1 MELLRRRPPR
11 PAEPRHPPA
20 PGAADGKRSAQNRA
34 VERAADLDAGNAGIL
49 LRRRNRHGRQCFS
62 RRSRRC
68 ADANAVVVGPQ
79 RRIFPSRPGAPLFA
93 TDHGLGLW
101 VRGGQC
107 RGAKPLSIVS
117 AELAQTTDRSTPV
130 AACFWTRYLAVSL
143 SLEPE
148 GDCLFARL
156 WRRDRT
162 LCRQLVALSASGRT
176 RFWGGAGGAA
186 DRVAGAQRIPADRR
200 TALYAHVARLHL
212 FLVRALAECSGDR
225 EPASRPARIVHP
237 GNAAWLGGP
246 LPAAQFAAAGKR
258 RRSQLSPPP
267 ALVRGEGPARQGRFR
282 VGARRN
288 HPADRGGNRIREV
301 SRWSRRGATRTRQ
314 PAALFPAVGD
324 DLVIRR
330 DRVTSRTYP
339 FHPRRVTPISPRRRP
354 R

>member
-11 PAEPRHPPA
+11 PAEPRHSPA
-20 PGAADGKRSAQNRA
+20 PSAADGKRSAQNRA
-34 VERAADLDAGNAGIL
+34 VECAADLDAGNAGIL

-68 ADANAVVVGPQ
+68 AYANAVVVRPQ

-93 TDHGLGLW
+93 ADHGLGLW

-107 RGAKPLSIVS
+107 RGAKPLSILS
-117 AELAQTTDRSTPV
+117 AELAQATDRSTPV
-130 AACFWTRYLAVSL
+130 AACFWTRYLAISL

-148 GDCLFARL
+148 GDCLFAQL
-156 WRRDRT
+156 WRRDRP
-162 LCRQLVALSASGRT
+162 LCRQFVALSASGRT
-176 RFWGGAGGAA
+176 RSVGLARTAA

-200 TALYAHVARLHL
+200 TALYAHVTRLHL

-225 EPASRPARIVHP
+225 EPACCLARIVHP
-237 GNAAWLGGP
+237 SNAAWLGGP
-246 LPAAQFAAAGKR
+246 LPPAQFAAAGKR
-258 RRSQLSPPP
+258 RRSQFSPPP

-301 SRWSRRGATRTRQ
+301 PSWSSRGPTRTRR
-314 PAALFPAVGD
+314 PAALFPAAGN

-330 DRVTSRTYP
+330 DRVAARAYP
-339 FHPRRVTPISPRRRP
+339 LHPRRVTSISPRRRP